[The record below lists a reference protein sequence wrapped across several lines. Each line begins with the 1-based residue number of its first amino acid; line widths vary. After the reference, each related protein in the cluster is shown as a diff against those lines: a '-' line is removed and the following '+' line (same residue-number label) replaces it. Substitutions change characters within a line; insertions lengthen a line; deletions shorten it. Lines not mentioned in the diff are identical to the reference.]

1 MTYLVLA
8 LKYRPQTFD
17 EVVGQEHVCE
27 TLKNGIASGKVSHAY
42 LFSGPRGIGKTTTA
56 RILAKALNCKEG
68 PTPEPC
74 NQCTSCL
81 EIARGNSLDVLEI
94 DGASNRG
101 IDEIRAL
108 RENVKF
114 APVSSRYKIYII
126 DEAHQITHDAF
137 NALLKTLEEP
147 PRHII
152 FMLATTQPEK
162 IPATILSRCQRFAFK
177 LIPQKKIFERLN
189 YIVGKE
195 KLKIGNETLNLIAF
209 RGEGSLRDAQSLLD
223 QVISYAG
230 GKEITLEDTNFI
242 LGVLPFE
249 RLVEF
254 SDLIAEH
261 KAKEIL
267 SLIDEIA
274 ESGYDL
280 HQFIKDL
287 RQHFRNMLILKAAGR
302 DTKILELPEKHL
314 EILLEKGRQF
324 TEENLVRIIDLLS
337 RTYESM
343 KWSEQPRLVI
353 EVDMFRLCQPYVP
366 IGEIIER
373 LERLEKSLNL
383 EEKEGEPRKEREV
396 QEAPKLQEVEE
407 PPSGISEEKKLSVGE
422 FSEIEEIRGHWEEV
436 LESVK
441 KLDMPLHACLL
452 EGLPV
457 RLEGGLLYII
467 FPKNYSFHKDRVEKK
482 SDIVEKVLKGVLGK
496 EFKIKCMIGDV
507 TTRPSPESRVEDEAE
522 EESAPEEFL
531 EEAEPEEEVQAT
543 GQEPVLDSE
552 EKGEVEP
559 IVEKVLEIFEGEIV
573 KEEPEE

>member
-1 MTYLVLA
+1 MSYLVLA

-17 EVVGQEHVCE
+17 EIVGQEHVSK
-27 TLKNGIASGKVSHAY
+27 TLKNAITSGKVAHAY

-56 RILAKALNCKEG
+56 RILAKALNCKES
-68 PTPEPC
+68 PTPQPC
-74 NQCTSCL
+74 NKCTSCV
-81 EIARGNSLDVLEI
+81 EIVRGSSLDVLEI

-147 PRHII
+147 PRHVI

-162 IPATILSRCQRFAFK
+162 IPPTILSRCQRFSFK
-177 LIPQKKIFERLN
+177 LIPQKKIFDRLN

-195 KLKIGNETLNLIAF
+195 KLKIEKEVLDLIAF

-230 GKEITLEDTNFI
+230 NKKIDLQETNFI

-261 KAKEIL
+261 KGREIL

-274 ESGYDL
+274 ESGYNL

-287 RQHFRNMLILKAAGR
+287 RQHFRNMLLIKVAGKN
-302 DTKILELPEKHL
+302 TKILQLPDKHL
-314 EILLEKGRQF
+314 EILLGKGAQF
-324 TEENLVRIIDLLS
+324 TEENMVRIIDLLS
-337 RTYESM
+337 KTYESM

-353 EVDMFRLCQPYVP
+353 EVDMFRLCQPYIP

-373 LERLEKSLNL
+373 IGRLEKSLTL
-383 EEKEGEPRKEREV
+383 DEKKGNPSGERYV
-396 QEAPKLQEVEE
+396 QEGKKS
-407 PPSGISEEKKLSVGE
+407 PPMLREEKKLPAGDNSQIK
-422 FSEIEEIRGHWEEV
+422 EITERWEEV
-436 LESVK
+436 LESVR
-441 KLDMPLHACLL
+441 KLDIPLHSCLL
-452 EGLPV
+452 EGSPV
-457 RLEGGLLYII
+457 RMERELLYIV

-482 SDIVEKVLKGVLGK
+482 SNIIEQALKEVLGK
-496 EFKIKCMIGDV
+496 EIKIKCITGE
-507 TTRPSPESRVEDEAE
+507 TNIASRSQEKT
-522 EESAPEEFL
+522 
-531 EEAEPEEEVQAT
+531 EEEVAVPN
-543 GQEPVLDSE
+543 QEPVFNSE
-552 EKGEVEP
+552 EKKEVDP
-559 IVEKVLEIFEGEIV
+559 VVEKVIKMFEGEIV
-573 KEEPEE
+573 KEEHEEK

>member
-1 MTYLVLA
+1 MSYLVLA

-17 EVVGQEHVCE
+17 EVVGQEHVSE
-27 TLKNGIASGKVSHAY
+27 TLKNGIASGKVAHAY

-68 PTPEPC
+68 PTSQPC
-74 NQCTSCL
+74 NKCTSCV
-81 EIARGNSLDVLEI
+81 EISRGSSLDVLEI

-162 IPATILSRCQRFAFK
+162 IPPTILSRCQRFAFK
-177 LIPQKKIFERLN
+177 LIPQKKIFERLD
-189 YIVGKE
+189 YIVGEE
-195 KLKIGNETLNLIAF
+195 KLKIEKEALNIIAY

-230 GKEITLEDTNFI
+230 GKEIGLQETNFI

-287 RQHFRNMLILKAAGR
+287 RQHFRNMLLLKVAGR
-302 DTKILELPEKHL
+302 DTRILGLPEKQL
-314 EILLEKGRQF
+314 EILLEKGDQF
-324 TEENLVRIIDLLS
+324 TEENMVRIIDLLS
-337 RTYESM
+337 KTYESM

-353 EVDMFRLCQPYVP
+353 EVDMFRLSQPYVP
-366 IGEIIER
+366 IGEVIER
-373 LERLEKSLNL
+373 IGRLEKSLKL
-383 EEKEGEPRKEREV
+383 EEKEGEPPGEREV
-396 QEAPKLQEVEE
+396 QEAEKT
-407 PPSGISEEKKLSVGE
+407 PSGISEEKKLPVGE
-422 FSEIEEIRGHWEEV
+422 ISEIQEIRGHWEEV

-441 KLDMPLHACLL
+441 KLDIPLHACLI

-457 RLEGGLLYII
+457 RMENGLLYIA
-467 FPKNYSFHKDRVEKK
+467 FSKNHSFHKDRLEKK
-482 SDIVEKVLKGVLGK
+482 SNIVEETLKEVLGK
-496 EFKIKCMIGDV
+496 EVKIKCITGEINTVSHPKDK
-507 TTRPSPESRVEDEAE
+507 VEE
-522 EESAPEEFL
+522 EVESAPEEFSG
-531 EEAEPEEEVQAT
+531 ESEPEEEVPAP
-543 GQEPVLDSE
+543 GQEPIFNSE
-552 EKGEVEP
+552 EKEKVDP
-559 IVEKVLEIFEGEIV
+559 IVQKILEMFEGKIV

>member
-1 MTYLVLA
+1 MSYLVLA

-17 EVVGQEHVCE
+17 EIVGQEHVSK
-27 TLKNGIASGKVSHAY
+27 TLKNAITSGKVAHAY

-56 RILAKALNCKEG
+56 RILAKALNCKES
-68 PTPEPC
+68 PTPQPC
-74 NQCTSCL
+74 NKCISCV
-81 EIARGNSLDVLEI
+81 EIVRGSSIDVLEI

-147 PRHII
+147 PPHVI
-152 FMLATTQPEK
+152 FMLATTQPER
-162 IPATILSRCQRFAFK
+162 IPPTILSRCQRFSFK
-177 LIPQKKIFERLN
+177 LIPQKKIFDRLN

-195 KLKIGNETLNLIAF
+195 KLKIEKEVLNLISY

-230 GKEITLEDTNFI
+230 NKKIGLEETNFI

-267 SLIDEIA
+267 SLIDEIT
-274 ESGYDL
+274 ESGYNL

-287 RQHFRNMLILKAAGR
+287 RQHFRNMLLIKVVGEN
-302 DTKILELPEKHL
+302 TKILQLPDKHL
-314 EILLEKGRQF
+314 GILLKKGAQF

-337 RTYESM
+337 KTYESM

-353 EVDMFRLCQPYVP
+353 EVDMFRLCQPYIP

-373 LERLEKSLNL
+373 IGKLEKSLSL
-383 EEKEGEPRKEREV
+383 EETQGKPPEEKYVPPVEKASPKIKEK
-396 QEAPKLQEVEE
+396 EE
-407 PPSGISEEKKLSVGE
+407 PYAEKGSQIQ
-422 FSEIEEIRGHWEEV
+422 EITERWEEV
-436 LESVK
+436 LESVR
-441 KLDMPLHACLL
+441 KLDIPLHSCLL
-452 EGLPV
+452 EGSPV
-457 RLEGGLLYII
+457 RMERELLYIV
-467 FPKNYSFHKDRVEKK
+467 FPKNYSFHKHRVEKK
-482 SDIVEKVLKGVLGK
+482 SNIVEQAIKGVLGK
-496 EFKIKCMIGDV
+496 ELKIKCMTGEINA
-507 TTRPSPESRVEDEAE
+507 TSPTKEKVEGV
-522 EESAPEEFL
+522 ESAPEEFL
-531 EEAEPEEEVQAT
+531 RESEPDEEVVAPN
-543 GQEPVLDSE
+543 QEPVFNSG
-552 EKGEVEP
+552 EKKEVDP
-559 IVEKVLEIFEGEIV
+559 IVEKVIKMFEGKIV
-573 KEEPEE
+573 KEEPEEK

>member
-1 MTYLVLA
+1 MSYLVLA

-17 EVVGQEHVCE
+17 EIVGQEHVSK
-27 TLKNGIASGKVSHAY
+27 TLKNAITSGKVAHAY

-56 RILAKALNCKEG
+56 RILAKALNCKES
-68 PTPEPC
+68 PTPQPC
-74 NQCTSCL
+74 NKCTSCV
-81 EIARGNSLDVLEI
+81 EIVRGSSIDVLEI

-147 PRHII
+147 PRHVI

-162 IPATILSRCQRFAFK
+162 IPPTILSRCQRFSFK
-177 LIPQKKIFERLN
+177 LIPQKKIFDRLN

-195 KLKIGNETLNLIAF
+195 KLKIEKEALNLIAF

-230 GKEITLEDTNFI
+230 NKKIDLQETNFI

-261 KAKEIL
+261 KGREIL
-267 SLIDEIA
+267 SLIDEIT
-274 ESGYDL
+274 ESGYNL

-287 RQHFRNMLILKAAGR
+287 RQHFRNMLLIKVAGEN
-302 DTKILELPEKHL
+302 TKILQLPDKHL
-314 EILLEKGRQF
+314 GILLGKGAQF
-324 TEENLVRIIDLLS
+324 TEENMVRIIDLLS
-337 RTYESM
+337 KTYESM

-353 EVDMFRLCQPYVP
+353 EVDMFRLCQPYIP

-373 LERLEKSLNL
+373 IKRLEKSLTL
-383 EEKEGEPRKEREV
+383 DEKKGNPSGERYV
-396 QEAPKLQEVEE
+396 QEGKK
-407 PPSGISEEKKLSVGE
+407 PPLMLREEKKLPAGDN
-422 FSEIEEIRGHWEEV
+422 SEIKEITERWEEV
-436 LESVK
+436 LESVRESDI
-441 KLDMPLHACLL
+441 LLHSCLI
-452 EGLPV
+452 EGSPV
-457 RLEGGLLYII
+457 RRERELLYIV
-467 FPKNYSFHKDRVEKK
+467 FSKKHSFHKDRVEKK
-482 SDIVEKVLKGVLGK
+482 SNIVEQALKEVLGK
-496 EFKIKCMIGDV
+496 EIKIKCITGE
-507 TTRPSPESRVEDEAE
+507 TNIASRSQEKTE
-522 EESAPEEFL
+522 EEMVAPN
-531 EEAEPEEEVQAT
+531 
-543 GQEPVLDSE
+543 QEPVFNSE
-552 EKGEVEP
+552 EKKEVDP
-559 IVEKVLEIFEGEIV
+559 VVEKVIKMFEGEIV
-573 KEEPEE
+573 KEEHEEK

>member
-1 MTYLVLA
+1 MSYLVLA

-17 EVVGQEHVCE
+17 EIVGQEHVSK
-27 TLKNGIASGKVSHAY
+27 TLKNAITSGKVAHAY

-56 RILAKALNCKEG
+56 RILAKALNCKES
-68 PTPEPC
+68 PTPQPC
-74 NQCTSCL
+74 NKCTSCV
-81 EIARGNSLDVLEI
+81 EIVRGSSIDVLEI

-147 PRHII
+147 PRHVI
-152 FMLATTQPEK
+152 FMLATTQPER
-162 IPATILSRCQRFAFK
+162 IPSTILSRCQRFSFK
-177 LIPQKKIFERLN
+177 LIPQKKIFDRLN

-195 KLKIGNETLNLIAF
+195 KLKIEKETLNLIAY

-230 GKEITLEDTNFI
+230 NKKIGLEETNFI

-267 SLIDEIA
+267 SLIDEIT
-274 ESGYDL
+274 ESGYNL
-280 HQFIKDL
+280 HQFIKDM
-287 RQHFRNMLILKAAGR
+287 RQHFRNMLLIKVAGEN
-302 DTKILELPEKHL
+302 TKILQLPDKHL
-314 EILLEKGRQF
+314 EILLKKGGQF

-337 RTYESM
+337 KTYESM

-353 EVDMFRLCQPYVP
+353 EVDMFRLCQPYIP

-373 LERLEKSLNL
+373 IGRLEKSLTL
-383 EEKEGEPRKEREV
+383 EEKGKEPPKEKYV
-396 QEAPKLQEVEE
+396 PEVEKTPPKIKEKEE
-407 PPSGISEEKKLSVGE
+407 PYAEGVSQIQ
-422 FSEIEEIRGHWEEV
+422 EIRERWEEV
-436 LESVK
+436 LESVR
-441 KLDMPLHACLL
+441 KLDIPLHSCLL
-452 EGLPV
+452 EGSPV
-457 RLEGGLLYII
+457 RMEGELLYIV
-467 FPKNYSFHKDRVEKK
+467 FPKNYSFHKHRVEKK
-482 SDIVEKVLKGVLGK
+482 SNIVEQAVKGVLGK
-496 EFKIKCMIGDV
+496 ELKIKCMTGEINATSPTKEKVEGD
-507 TTRPSPESRVEDEAE
+507 
-522 EESAPEEFL
+522 ESAPEEFL
-531 EEAEPEEEVQAT
+531 GESEPEEKVVAPN
-543 GQEPVLDSE
+543 QEPVFNSE
-552 EKGEVEP
+552 EKKEVDP
-559 IVEKVLEIFEGEIV
+559 IVEKVIKMFEGKIV
-573 KEEPEE
+573 KEEREEK

>member
-1 MTYLVLA
+1 MSYLVLA

-17 EVVGQEHVCE
+17 EIVGQEHVCA
-27 TLKNGIASGKVSHAY
+27 TLKNGIASGKIAHAY

-74 NQCTSCL
+74 NKCTSCV
-81 EIARGNSLDVLEI
+81 EITRGSSLDVLEI

-177 LIPQKKIFERLN
+177 LIPQKKIFDRLN
-189 YIVGKE
+189 YIAEKE
-195 KLKIGNETLNLIAF
+195 KLRIEKEVLNLIAA

-230 GKEITLEDTNFI
+230 EKEISLEETNFV

-254 SDLIAEH
+254 SDLIAEQ
-261 KAKEIL
+261 KAREIL

-274 ESGYDL
+274 ESGYNL

-287 RQHFRNMLILKAAGR
+287 RQHFRNMLILRVMGK
-302 DTKILELPEKHL
+302 DSKFLELPEKHR
-314 EILLEKGRQF
+314 EILMEKGQQF

-366 IGEIIER
+366 IGEVIDRIG
-373 LERLEKSLNL
+373 KL
-383 EEKEGEPRKEREV
+383 EESLKEEEIEIEPPREREV
-396 QEAPKLQEVEE
+396 QEVRQAATP
-407 PPSGISEEKKLSVGE
+407 IEEKEKVPRGSA
-422 FSEIEEIRGHWEEV
+422 SDMEETRDRWKEV
-436 LESVK
+436 LEYVK
-441 KLDMPLHACLL
+441 RLDPPLHACLM
-452 EGLPV
+452 EGSPE
-457 RLEGGLLYII
+457 RMEKNLLYIV
-467 FPKNYSFHKDRVEKK
+467 FPRNYGFHKDRVEKK
-482 SDIVEKVLKGVLGK
+482 SNLVEQALKGVLGK
-496 EFKIKCMIGDV
+496 EVKVKCRISEINAQSIPKNQV
-507 TTRPSPESRVEDEAE
+507 E
-522 EESAPEEFL
+522 EESVPEPAP
-531 EEAEPEEEVQAT
+531 PP
-543 GQEPVLDSE
+543 QEPAFNSE
-552 EKGEVEP
+552 EKGEVDP
-559 IVEKVLEIFEGEIV
+559 IVKKVLEMFEGEIV
-573 KEEPEE
+573 SEESEE

>member
-17 EVVGQEHVCE
+17 EVVGQEHVSE
-27 TLKNGIASGKVSHAY
+27 TLKNGIASGKVAHAY

-68 PTPEPC
+68 PTPQPC
-74 NQCTSCL
+74 NKCISCV
-81 EIARGNSLDVLEI
+81 EISRGSSIDVLEI

-162 IPATILSRCQRFAFK
+162 IPPTILSRCQRFAFK
-177 LIPQKKIFERLN
+177 LIPQKKIFERLD
-189 YIVGKE
+189 YIVGEE
-195 KLKIGNETLNLIAF
+195 KLKIEKEALNIIAY

-230 GKEITLEDTNFI
+230 GKEIGLQETNFI

-274 ESGYDL
+274 ESGYDF

-287 RQHFRNMLILKAAGR
+287 RQHFRNMLLLKVAGR
-302 DTKILELPEKHL
+302 DTRILGLPEKQL
-314 EILLEKGRQF
+314 EILLEKGDQF
-324 TEENLVRIIDLLS
+324 TEENMVRIIDLLS
-337 RTYESM
+337 KTYESM

-353 EVDMFRLCQPYVP
+353 EVDMFRLSQPYVP
-366 IGEIIER
+366 IGEVIER
-373 LERLEKSLNL
+373 IGRLEKSLRL
-383 EEKEGEPRKEREV
+383 EEKEGEPPGEREV
-396 QEAPKLQEVEE
+396 QEAEKT
-407 PPSGISEEKKLSVGE
+407 PSGISEEKKLPVGE
-422 FSEIEEIRGHWEEV
+422 TSEIQEIRGHWEEV

-441 KLDMPLHACLL
+441 KLDIPLHACLI

-457 RLEGGLLYII
+457 RMENGLLYIA
-467 FPKNYSFHKDRVEKK
+467 FSKNHSFHRDRLEKK
-482 SDIVEKVLKGVLGK
+482 SNIVEETLKGVLGK
-496 EFKIKCMIGDV
+496 EVKIKCITGEINTVSHPKDK
-507 TTRPSPESRVEDEAE
+507 VEE
-522 EESAPEEFL
+522 EVESAPEEFL
-531 EEAEPEEEVQAT
+531 GESEPEEEVPAP
-543 GQEPVLDSE
+543 GQEPVFNSE
-552 EKGEVEP
+552 EKEKVDP
-559 IVEKVLEIFEGEIV
+559 IVQKILEMFEGKIV

>member
-1 MTYLVLA
+1 MSYLVLA

-27 TLKNGIASGKVSHAY
+27 TLKNGIASGKVAHAY

-68 PTPEPC
+68 PTPQPC
-74 NQCTSCL
+74 NKCTSCV
-81 EIARGNSLDVLEI
+81 EITRGSSLDVLEI

-114 APVSSRYKIYII
+114 VPVSSRYKIYII

-162 IPATILSRCQRFAFK
+162 IPPTILSRCQRFAFK

-195 KLKIGNETLNLIAF
+195 KLKIGNEVLNLIAY

-230 GKEITLEDTNFI
+230 DKEITLEDTNFI

-287 RQHFRNMLILKAAGR
+287 RQHFRNMLLLKVAGE
-302 DTKILELPEKHL
+302 DTRILELPEKHL
-314 EILLEKGRQF
+314 EILLKKGDQV
-324 TEENLVRIIDLLS
+324 TEENMVRIIDLLS
-337 RTYESM
+337 NTYESM

-353 EVDMFRLCQPYVP
+353 EVDMFRLCQPYIP

-373 LERLEKSLNL
+373 IGRLEKSLTL
-383 EEKEGEPRKEREV
+383 EEKEEEHPVERDV
-396 QEAPKLQEVEE
+396 QKFEK
-407 PPSGISEEKKLSVGE
+407 PPSEIGGKEKLPAGKV
-422 FSEIEEIRGHWEEV
+422 SEIEEIRERWEEI

-441 KLDMPLHACLL
+441 KLDIPLHACLL

-457 RLEGGLLYII
+457 RMEGGLLYIV
-467 FPKNYSFHKDRVEKK
+467 FPKNHGFHRDRVEKK
-482 SDIVEKVLKGVLGK
+482 SNIVEEALKEVLGK
-496 EFKIKCMIGDV
+496 EVKIKCITGEIN
-507 TTRPSPESRVEDEAE
+507 TASPPEDKVEE
-522 EESAPEEFL
+522 EMESAPEEFL
-531 EEAEPEEEVQAT
+531 GESEPEEEVSPLPP
-543 GQEPVLDSE
+543 EPVFNSE
-552 EKGEVEP
+552 EKKEVDP
-559 IVEKVLEIFEGEIV
+559 IVEKVLQMFGGEIV

>member
-1 MTYLVLA
+1 MSYLVLA

-17 EVVGQEHVCE
+17 EIVGQDHVCK
-27 TLKNGIASGKVSHAY
+27 TLENAIASGKVAHAY

-56 RILAKALNCKEG
+56 RILAKALNCKGG
-68 PTPEPC
+68 PRPEPC
-74 NQCTSCL
+74 NKCTSCV
-81 EIARGNSLDVLEI
+81 EIARGSSIDVLEI

-101 IDEIRAL
+101 IDEIRTL

-152 FMLATTQPEK
+152 FMLATTQPER
-162 IPATILSRCQRFAFK
+162 IPPTILSRCQRFSFK
-177 LIPQKKIFERLN
+177 LIPQKKIVERLN

-195 KLKIGNETLNLIAF
+195 KLKIEKETLNLIAS

-230 GKEITLEDTNFI
+230 DKEISLEETNFI

-254 SDLIAEH
+254 SDLIAQH

-267 SLIDEIA
+267 SCIDEIA
-274 ESGYDL
+274 ESGYNL

-287 RQHFRNMLILKAAGR
+287 RQHFRNMLLLKVTGG
-302 DTKILELPEKHL
+302 DTRILELPEKHL
-314 EILLEKGRQF
+314 EILFKKGDQF

-337 RTYESM
+337 NTYESM

-366 IGEIIER
+366 IEEIIER
-373 LERLEKSLNL
+373 IGRLEKSLTL
-383 EEKEGEPRKEREV
+383 EEKKG
-396 QEAPKLQEVEE
+396 EAPVERDVQEVEK
-407 PPSGISEEKKLSVGE
+407 SLSQIGEKEKLAAGKV
-422 FSEIEEIRGHWEEV
+422 SEIQGIRERWEEV

-441 KLDMPLHACLL
+441 KLDIPLHACLL

-457 RLEGGLLYII
+457 RMEGGCLHIV
-467 FPKNYSFHKDRVEKK
+467 FPKDYSFHKERVEKR
-482 SDIVEKVLKGVLGK
+482 SDIVEEAVKGVLGK
-496 EFKIKCMIGDV
+496 EVKVKCITGEIN
-507 TTRPSPESRVEDEAE
+507 TISPPREKVE
-522 EESAPEEFL
+522 EEMESPPEEFL
-531 EEAEPEEEVQAT
+531 GDSEPEEEVPAPA
-543 GQEPVLDSE
+543 QEPVFNSE
-552 EKGEVEP
+552 EKKEVDP
-559 IVEKVLEIFEGEIV
+559 IVKKVLEIFEGEIIN
-573 KEEPEE
+573 EEPKQE